1 MQRHR
6 SNLKMYCKQ
15 GQMSACRL
23 TDEQPRKVMD
33 TMRYEVTKD
42 LETGNAIID
51 GEHRELFRAVNTL
64 LDACGQGQGRAAL
77 DPTIKFL
84 LNYVDKHFTHEEQL
98 QAKSNYPG
106 MPAHKQFH
114 ESYKLKLREIAN
126 KISTSG
132 GSIADIGLLNGHIAV
147 LVNHIKFEDKKLGA
161 FLNK

>member
-1 MQRHR
+1 
-6 SNLKMYCKQ
+6 
-15 GQMSACRL
+15 
-23 TDEQPRKVMD
+23 MD

-114 ESYKLKLREIAN
+114 ESYKLKRREIAN

>member
-1 MQRHR
+1 
-6 SNLKMYCKQ
+6 
-15 GQMSACRL
+15 
-23 TDEQPRKVMD
+23 MD

-64 LDACGQGQGRAAL
+64 LDACGQGQGRTAL